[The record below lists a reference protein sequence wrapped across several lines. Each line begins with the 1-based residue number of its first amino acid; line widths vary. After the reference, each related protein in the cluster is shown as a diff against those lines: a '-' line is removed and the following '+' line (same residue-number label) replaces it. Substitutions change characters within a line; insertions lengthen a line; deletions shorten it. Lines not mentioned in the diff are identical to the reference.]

1 MPNRDA
7 IHAQSKHERWPIATP
22 YMPNRNKFLFIL
34 LFLSFYVYLYMAI
47 YVSLFVYIFTYV
59 KEV

>member
-22 YMPNRNKFLFIL
+22 YMPNRNIFIYFVISFVLCLFI
-34 LFLSFYVYLYMAI
+34 YGYLCFFVCLYI
-47 YVSLFVYIFTYV
+47 YIR